1 MEEIASICYK
11 KFSSYYPP
19 HLVEWYIQTSYD
31 NYAWSFEFKL
41 YKNTEKQRVIIV
53 YSESLD
59 LAYVSNTGATIK
71 WRPYYTR
78 SRSYKSIPELVIP
91 EAPPLPPT
99 PLEQCMKVDP
109 EWDVGLTLYD

>member
-1 MEEIASICYK
+1 MPEISNQHADQSASLFYFYHFVCPMEEIASICYK

-59 LAYVSNTGATIK
+59 LAYVSDTGATLLH
-71 WRPYYTR
+71 P
-78 SRSYKSIPELVIP
+78 
-91 EAPPLPPT
+91 
-99 PLEQCMKVDP
+99 
-109 EWDVGLTLYD
+109 